1 MTEAARASETPDARE
16 RILDAAEQDF
26 ALHGFAGAGMKSV
39 AAAAE
44 VAQGLI
50 HYHFGAKE
58 RLYEAVIERR
68 AALINAGRLAR
79 LEAAEAEGLTLRAVF
94 RAFFAPPLGPEGG
107 GAAYARIFATLG
119 AGLDRDRALV
129 ARCYDETARRFIA
142 AIRRAEPRAGEAE
155 AAWAYILALGALITV
170 IGRDGRLERLSAGAA
185 TTEPVEE
192 TVERLAAFAEGGLLG
207 LIGGAGGD

>member
-1 MTEAARASETPDARE
+1 MANAAPRADQPDARE
-16 RILDAAEQDF
+16 RILDAAEQEF
-26 ALHGFAGAGMKSV
+26 ALNGFAGASMKSV
-39 AAAAE
+39 AAGAE

-68 AALINAGRLAR
+68 AALINAARLTL
-79 LEAAEAEGLTLRAVF
+79 LEAAEADGPTLRAVF

-119 AGLDRDRALV
+119 AGMERDRALV
-129 ARCYDETARRFIA
+129 ARCYDDTARRFIA
-142 AIRRAEPRAGEAE
+142 ALRMSEPRAGEAA
-155 AAWAYILALGALITV
+155 AAWAYLLALGALITV
-170 IGRDGRLERLSAGAA
+170 IGRDGRLERLSAGSAS
-185 TTEPVEE
+185 TEPVAE

-207 LIGGAGGD
+207 LIGGTGRN